1 MEDKEDPNK
10 EQDSQT
16 LDEQPAEQSE
26 QSEQAESSPSS
37 DSLQQI
43 KDAYEA
49 RLRKVEDEAAKA
61 KSKYESDLDER
72 NKMIAQLIG
81 QDGGDAPVPDR
92 FKEILKRRENNKRY

>member
-26 QSEQAESSPSS
+26 QAEASPSS

-49 RLRKVEDEAAKA
+49 RLKKVEDEAAKA

-81 QDGGDAPVPDR
+81 QDRDGAPVPDR
-92 FKEILKRRENNKRY
+92 FKDILKRRENNKRY